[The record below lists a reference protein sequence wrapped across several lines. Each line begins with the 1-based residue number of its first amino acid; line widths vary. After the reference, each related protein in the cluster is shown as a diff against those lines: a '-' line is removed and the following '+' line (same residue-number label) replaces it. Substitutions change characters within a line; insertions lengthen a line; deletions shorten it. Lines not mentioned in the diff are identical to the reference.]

1 MEIFGNRS
9 ALAADWRY
17 GLAPV
22 AKGRVA
28 IFCTCTWA
36 GQRRGRGGHWCS
48 IATVAGGW
56 WGRPGYARPAARCAL
71 AALCKSIFTPNTF
84 LTPQSG
90 QASRVFA
97 RRPAVVAPT

>member
-28 IFCTCTWA
+28 IFCTCTWV
-36 GQRRGRGGHWCS
+36 GQRRGRGGHCCS
-48 IATVAGGW
+48 IVTVAGGW
-56 WGRPGYARPAARCAL
+56 WGRPSYARPAARCAL
-71 AALCKSIFTPNTF
+71 AALCKSIFAPITF
-84 LTPQSG
+84 LTPNSG